1 VEYPLK
7 LPVGK
12 IPDLS
17 PKSVPPA
24 VIERWRA
31 ELRRDLQRRGL
42 LERILADPNRTP
54 QGPRFRL
61 LD

>member
-1 VEYPLK
+1 MEYPLK

-17 PKSVPPA
+17 PKSVPPP
-24 VIERWRA
+24 VIEQWRA
-31 ELRRDLQRRGL
+31 ALRRDLQRRGM
-42 LERILADPNRTP
+42 LERILTDPSRTP

-61 LD
+61 LG

>member
-7 LPVGK
+7 LPVGR
-12 IPDLS
+12 IPELP
-17 PKSVPPA
+17 PKSVPPP

-42 LERILADPNRTP
+42 LERILTDSDRTP

-61 LD
+61 LG